1 MVLEYAEGG
10 DLYSL
15 MQRVGGRL
23 AEEQAIHLVLLPFLK
38 ALTYMHSRGILHR
51 YEKATCGNKLCMV
64 LLSPENQCVQ
74 FTECDLH

>member
-15 MQRVGGRL
+15 MQRVGGRM
-23 AEEQAIHLVLLPFLK
+23 AEEQTINLVLLPFLR

-51 YEKATCGNKLCMV
+51 
-64 LLSPENQCVQ
+64 
-74 FTECDLH
+74 